1 MVNIFKDYDP
11 ADVLVSIP
19 NILIMTLLVVVGVNF
34 FKFATAKFYVP
45 GLTQLVQN
53 V

>member
-1 MVNIFKDYDP
+1 MNIFKDYDP
-11 ADVLVSIP
+11 ADLLVSIP
-19 NILIMTLLVVVGVNF
+19 NMLILTLLVVVGVNF
-34 FKFATAKFYVP
+34 FKYATAKVYIP

>member
-1 MVNIFKDYDP
+1 MNILKDYDP
-11 ADVLVSIP
+11 ADILVSIP
-19 NILIMTLLVVVGVNF
+19 NVLILALLMVVGINF
-34 FKFATAKFYVP
+34 LKFATAKVYIP

>member
-1 MVNIFKDYDP
+1 MNVFRDYDP

-19 NILIMTLLVVVGVNF
+19 NILILTLLVIVGVNF
-34 FKFATAKFYVP
+34 FKFATAKVYVP